1 MAGILPMLRA
11 INIHARNKIS
21 SFHCEFAKLC
31 LKANCFQHSL
41 PVITQTHI
49 DVLDGCSAIEICTY
63 NYYNGLIFIG
73 LRKFPQAIVSL
84 NQCLTQPTK
93 ILH

>member
-1 MAGILPMLRA
+1 LAAAKPMHGILPMLRA
-11 INIHARNKIS
+11 INNLSRDKIS
-21 SFHCEFAKLC
+21 SFHCEFTKLC

-63 NYYNGLIFIG
+63 NYYSGLLFIG
-73 LRKFPQAIVSL
+73 LRQFQQAIVSL
-84 NQCLTQPTK
+84 NQCLT
-93 ILH
+93 

>member
-1 MAGILPMLRA
+1 MHGILPMLRA
-11 INIHARNKIS
+11 IKNLSREKLS

-41 PVITQTHI
+41 PVITQTLI

-63 NYYNGLIFIG
+63 NYYTGLLFIG
-73 LRKFPQAIVSL
+73 LRQFPQAIVSL
-84 NQCLTQPTK
+84 N
-93 ILH
+93 